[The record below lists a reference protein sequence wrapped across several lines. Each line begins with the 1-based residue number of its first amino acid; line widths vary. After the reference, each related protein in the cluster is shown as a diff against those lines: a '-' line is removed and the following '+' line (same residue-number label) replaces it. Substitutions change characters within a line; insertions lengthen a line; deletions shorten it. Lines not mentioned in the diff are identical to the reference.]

1 MFDVPGIMYHAANMI
16 NASQIRA
23 ARMLLAIDQRTLAD
37 RAGLSLPTIQRM
49 EASKGHIRGNAGS
62 LSKVIAALEDAGI
75 ELIAEG
81 AVSSTGGSGV
91 RLKRGARQLRTSER
105 DKSDPNPSRSAIPR

>member
-1 MFDVPGIMYHAANMI
+1 MFDVLSIMYHAANMI

-23 ARMLLAIDQRTLAD
+23 ARMLLAIDQRALAD

-62 LSKVIAALEDAGI
+62 LSRVIAALEDAGI
-75 ELIAEG
+75 ELIGEG
-81 AVSSTGGSGV
+81 AVSSAGGSGV
-91 RLKRGARQLRTSER
+91 RLKRDARQPRTSER
-105 DKSDPNPSRSAIPR
+105 DKSGPHLPRSAIPR